1 MRVLSPQADRFR
13 RSPPGDD
20 RYNPATQRARHALN
34 RTLRALTACLALAAG
49 AVQAQLTVE
58 ITGGGGNQ
66 IPIAIAP
73 FQGEAQLQP
82 GLSDVIEAD
91 LARSGRFRTLYTWP
105 QNLNDASTP
114 DLAAWRGRNAD
125 ALVVG
130 GVYPAAGGR
139 YDVRFRLFDV
149 PKQQS
154 LGGVAYTITPQQAR
168 ATAHRIA
175 DFIYEKLTGDKGV
188 FSTRIAYVVKSGPRF
203 QLQIADADGGNPQ
216 TAMTSNE
223 PIMSPNWAPDGTR
236 IAYVS
241 FEAKK
246 PVVYVHN
253 LGTGQRQAVAAFRG
267 SNSAPA
273 WSPDGRSLA
282 VVLSREGGSQLFVM
296 NADGTNVRRL
306 TSSAAIDTEPQFA
319 PDGRSIY
326 FTSDRG
332 GAPQIYRIATTGG
345 DVQRVTFDGS
355 YNVTPRPSPDGK
367 TLAFVQRN
375 GGRFQVAAMDLASRQ
390 VQVLTDGSR
399 DESPSF
405 APNGKMILY
414 ATEVG
419 GRGVLAATSSD
430 GRVKQRLSIPAADV
444 REPAWGPT
452 PAN

>member
-1 MRVLSPQADRFR
+1 MGRPRV
-13 RSPPGDD
+13 G
-20 RYNPATQRARHALN
+20 RYNPATHRAYDALN
-34 RTLRALTACLALAAG
+34 RLLRAFLACLILAAAG
-49 AVQAQLTVE
+49 AAQAQLTIE
-58 ITGGGGNQ
+58 ITGSGGNQ
-66 IPIAIAP
+66 IPIAIVP
-73 FQGEAQLQP
+73 FQGEAQLQAR
-82 GLSDVIEAD
+82 LSDVIEGD
-91 LARSGRFRTLYTWP
+91 LARSGRFRTLYTGG
-105 QNLNDASTP
+105 QSLNEASSV
-114 DLAAWRGRNAD
+114 DLAAWRSRTAD

-139 YDVRFRLFDV
+139 YDVRFRLYDV
-149 PKQQS
+149 VKQQS
-154 LGGVAYTITPQQAR
+154 LGGVAYTIAPQQAR

-188 FSTRIAYVVKSGPRF
+188 FSTRIAYVVKTGPRF
-203 QLQIADADGGNPQ
+203 QLQIADADGANPQ
-216 TAMTSNE
+216 IAMTSNE

-241 FEAKK
+241 FEAQK

-253 LGTGQRQAVAAFRG
+253 LATGQRQAVANFRG

-273 WSPDGRSLA
+273 WSPDGRNLA

-296 NADGTNVRRL
+296 NADGSNVRRL
-306 TSSAAIDTEPQFA
+306 TSSTAIDTEPFFS
-319 PDGRSIY
+319 PDGQWIY

-332 GAPQIYRIATTGG
+332 GAPQIYRIAVSGG
-345 DVQRVTFDGS
+345 GVQRVTFDGG
-355 YNVTPRPSPDGK
+355 YNASPRLSPDGK
-367 TLAFVQRN
+367 ILAFVQRN
-375 GGRFQVAAMDLASRQ
+375 AGRFQVTAMDLASRQ
-390 VQVLTDGSR
+390 TQVLTDGAR

-430 GRVKQRLSIPAADV
+430 GRVKQRLSVPAADV
-444 REPAWGPT
+444 REPAWGPA

>member
-1 MRVLSPQADRFR
+1 
-13 RSPPGDD
+13 
-20 RYNPATQRARHALN
+20 LN

-49 AVQAQLTVE
+49 VAQAQLTVE

-73 FQGEAQLQP
+73 FQGEAQLKNDP
-82 GLSDVIEAD
+82 KDAVLSDVIEKD
-91 LARSGRFRTLYTWP
+91 LERSGRFRMLYTGP
-105 QNLNDASTP
+105 QNLNETSFSAAP
-114 DLAAWRGRNAD
+114 QELAAWRGRNAD

-188 FSTRIAYVVKSGPRF
+188 FSTRIAYVVKSGPQF
-203 QLQIADADGGNPQ
+203 QLQIADADGRNPQ
-216 TAMTSNE
+216 AALTSKE

-246 PVVYVHN
+246 PIVYVHN
-253 LGTGQRQAVAAFRG
+253 LGTGQRKAVAAFRG

>member
-1 MRVLSPQADRFR
+1 MR
-13 RSPPGDD
+13 
-20 RYNPATQRARHALN
+20 
-34 RTLRALTACLALAAG
+34 RALQHLLAACLLLINGAA
-49 AVQAQLTVE
+49 QAQLTIE
-58 ITGGGGNQ
+58 ITGGGANQ
-66 IPIAIAP
+66 IPIAVLQFA
-73 FQGEAQLQP
+73 GEA
-82 GLSDVIEAD
+82 GLPASITDIIEAD
-91 LARSGRFRTLYTWP
+91 LLRSGRFRTQYAGGINPLPTEPSQVNFGDWK
-105 QNLNDASTP
+105 T
-114 DLAAWRGRNAD
+114 RNAD
-125 ALVVG
+125 AIVIG
-130 GVYPAAGGR
+130 GVQRLPDGR
-139 YDVRFRLFDV
+139 FDVRFRLLDV
-149 PKQQS
+149 PKQAQ
-154 LGGVAYTITPQQAR
+154 LAGVAFTLSATQVR
-168 ATAHRIA
+168 VTAHRIA
-175 DFIYEKLTGDKGV
+175 DMIYEKLTGERGV
-188 FSTRIAYVVKSGPRF
+188 FSTRIAYVVKSTGRYE
-203 QLQIADADGGNPQ
+203 LQIADADGANPQ
-216 TAMTSNE
+216 TAITSQE

-253 LGTGQRQAVAAFRG
+253 LATGQRQAVANFRG

-282 VVLSREGGSQLFVM
+282 VVLSRDGGSQLFMM

-306 TSSAAIDTEPQFA
+306 TSSAAIDTEPQFS

-345 DVQRVTFDGS
+345 DVQRVTFDGG
-355 YNVTPRPSPDGK
+355 YNVTPRISPDGK

-375 GGRFQVAAMDLASRQ
+375 AGRFQVVAMDLASRQ
-390 VQVLTDGSR
+390 TQVLTDGNR

-430 GRVKQRLSIPAADV
+430 GRVK
-444 REPAWGPT
+444 
-452 PAN
+452 